1 MEQKAYYLGIDLDD
15 ENAVISY
22 FQSNMKA
29 PETVSTVAGSEIFQI
44 PLVLAKKKGIGQW
57 LIGEEARKLALR
69 QGEGAAERLLGR
81 ALAGENVIMDGEPYA
96 ASQLLTLL
104 VKKLIYMA
112 GRLLNPQCPDK
123 LVICLETLSREATA
137 LFLNM
142 APELGLTAEQITLI
156 DRKESFYYFAF
167 SQKEELWLHDV
178 CLFDYREGRIRCRR
192 LMRSLHTTPQLIT
205 LTEEMRE
212 MDETKRDEAFLRVA
226 QESLKGHIVSAV
238 YLVGEGFEGD
248 WMKGSL
254 AFLCQGRR
262 VFMGM
267 NLYSKGACYAAI
279 VKAGH
284 QPGADNA
291 PVWPFVY
298 MGDNELKVNV
308 SLKVRRLQK
317 QEFYTLLN
325 AGDNWYEAVGEC
337 EVLLDGGTEIDF
349 WLQPPESREAR
360 LERLTLAD
368 LPKRPPKATR
378 LRITA
383 KPLSDT
389 RVQIVI
395 KDMGFGELFKSSD
408 KTWEYVM
415 AL

>member
-1 MEQKAYYLGIDLDD
+1 
-15 ENAVISY
+15 
-22 FQSNMKA
+22 
-29 PETVSTVAGSEIFQI
+29 
-44 PLVLAKKKGIGQW
+44 
-57 LIGEEARKLALR
+57 
-69 QGEGAAERLLGR
+69 
-81 ALAGENVIMDGEPYA
+81 
-96 ASQLLTLL
+96 
-104 VKKLIYMA
+104 
-112 GRLLNPQCPDK
+112 
-123 LVICLETLSREATA
+123 
-137 LFLNM
+137 
-142 APELGLTAEQITLI
+142 
-156 DRKESFYYFAF
+156 
-167 SQKEELWLHDV
+167 
-178 CLFDYREGRIRCRR
+178 
-192 LMRSLHTTPQLIT
+192 
-205 LTEEMRE
+205 
-212 MDETKRDEAFLRVA
+212 
-226 QESLKGHIVSAV
+226 
-238 YLVGEGFEGD
+238 
-248 WMKGSL
+248 MKGSL
-254 AFLCQGRR
+254 AFFMPGQTGIYGHESLFQGDLLRGHCESR
-262 VFMGM
+262 P
-267 NLYSKGACYAAI
+267 S
-279 VKAGH
+279 AGSG
-284 QPGADNA
+284 QCAGVA
-291 PVWPFVY
+291 FVY

>member
-156 DRKESFYYFAF
+156 DRRRAF
-167 SQKEELWLHDV
+167 IILRSARRRSCGCTMSV
-178 CLFDYREGRIRCRR
+178 CLITGRGVSDAAGLCAACIR
-192 LMRSLHTTPQLIT
+192 LRSLSP
-205 LTEEMRE
+205 
-212 MDETKRDEAFLRVA
+212 
-226 QESLKGHIVSAV
+226 
-238 YLVGEGFEGD
+238 
-248 WMKGSL
+248 
-254 AFLCQGRR
+254 
-262 VFMGM
+262 
-267 NLYSKGACYAAI
+267 
-279 VKAGH
+279 
-284 QPGADNA
+284 
-291 PVWPFVY
+291 
-298 MGDNELKVNV
+298 
-308 SLKVRRLQK
+308 
-317 QEFYTLLN
+317 
-325 AGDNWYEAVGEC
+325 
-337 EVLLDGGTEIDF
+337 
-349 WLQPPESREAR
+349 
-360 LERLTLAD
+360 
-368 LPKRPPKATR
+368 
-378 LRITA
+378 
-383 KPLSDT
+383 
-389 RVQIVI
+389 
-395 KDMGFGELFKSSD
+395 
-408 KTWEYVM
+408 
-415 AL
+415 